1 MRCEV
6 IAVGTELL
14 LGQIVDTN
22 SSWIGERLALAGID
36 SHFQVKVGD
45 NRARIAEA
53 IRHALSRSDAVIL
66 CGGLG
71 PTQDDVTREA
81 IAEVMGVALVRDGTM
96 GETIRAG
103 FEARGRRFAENNLRQ
118 ADRPEG
124 ATFIRE
130 MPGTAPGLI
139 CPIRGRSPSGR
150 DDPTGNVVAGNT
162 MPEGGGPADD
172 PADDTRPAAGRHPP
186 DGQVIYAVPGVPFE
200 MREMMEGT
208 ILPDLQRR
216 AGAAAVIRS
225 RVLKSWGESESRLA
239 ELLAGRIE
247 ALDRTGNP
255 TIAFQASGIEGLKIR
270 ITAKAGDTAAAEAL
284 IAGEEAEVRA
294 IVGDA
299 IFGADTQTM
308 ESVVIDLLRGRGLS
322 LAVAE
327 SLTGGLIG
335 ARLTG
340 VPGASDVFRGAVVSY
355 ASEVKFDL
363 LGVPRGPVVSDA
375 AAKAMALGARE
386 RLGADV
392 GIAATGVAGPAGQEG
407 HPPGTVFLGLA
418 HGGHAEALRVRL
430 PGDRNRVREYA
441 VISVLNL
448 LRLRVSG
455 SSRSPELR

>member
-1 MRCEV
+1 MRCEI

-22 SSWIGERLALAGID
+22 SAWIGGRLALAGID

-45 NRARIAEA
+45 NRARIVEA

-71 PTQDDVTREA
+71 PTQDDITREA
-81 IAEVMGVALVRDGTM
+81 IAEVMGVSLVRDDTM
-96 GETIRAG
+96 GEKIRAG
-103 FEARGRRFAENNLRQ
+103 FEARGRRFTENNLRQ

-124 ATFIRE
+124 ATFIPE
-130 MPGTAPGLI
+130 MPGTAPGLV
-139 CPIRGRSPSGR
+139 CPIGRR
-150 DDPTGNVVAGNT
+150 RPTGGD
-162 MPEGGGPADD
+162 G
-172 PADDTRPAAGRHPP
+172 PAAG
-186 DGQVIYAVPGVPFE
+186 QAIYAVPGVPFE
-200 MREMMEGT
+200 MREMVEGT
-208 ILPDLQRR
+208 ILPDLKRR
-216 AGAAAVIRS
+216 AGATAVIRS

-247 ALDRTGNP
+247 ALDHTGNP

-270 ITAKAGDTAAAEAL
+270 ITAKAGDVAAAEAL
-284 IAGEEAEVRA
+284 IAGEETEVRA

-299 IFGADTQTM
+299 IFGADAQTM
-308 ESVVIDLLRGRGLS
+308 ESVVLDLLRERGLS

-327 SLTGGLIG
+327 SLTGGLVG
-335 ARLTG
+335 TRLTA

-363 LGVPRGPVVSDA
+363 LGVPQGPVVSNEA
-375 AAKAMALGARE
+375 ARAMALGVRE
-386 RLGADV
+386 RLGAAV
-392 GIAATGVAGPAGQEG
+392 GIATTGVAGPAEQEG

-418 HGGHAEALRVRL
+418 YGDHAEALRVRL
-430 PGDRNRVREYA
+430 PGDRDRVREYA
-441 VISVLNL
+441 AITVLNL

-455 SSRSPELR
+455 ASRSPELR

>member
-1 MRCEV
+1 MRCEIV
-6 IAVGTELL
+6 AVGTELL

-22 SSWIGERLALAGID
+22 SSWMGERLALAGID

-45 NRARIAEA
+45 NRARIVDT

-71 PTQDDVTREA
+71 PTQDDITREA
-81 IAEVMGVALVRDGTM
+81 IAEVMGVALVRDDAM
-96 GETIRAG
+96 GEKIRRG
-103 FEARGRRFAENNLRQ
+103 FEARGRRFTENNLRQ

-124 ATFIRE
+124 ASFIPE
-130 MPGTAPGLI
+130 MPGTAPGLV
-139 CPIRGRSPSGR
+139 CPVGERGSK
-150 DDPTGNVVAGNT
+150 A
-162 MPEGGGPADD
+162 E
-172 PADDTRPAAGRHPP
+172 
-186 DGQVIYAVPGVPFE
+186 QVIYAVPGVPFE
-200 MREMMEGT
+200 MRQMVEGT
-208 ILPDLQRR
+208 ILPDLRRR
-216 AGAAAVIRS
+216 AGVAAVIRS

-270 ITAKAGDTAAAEAL
+270 ITAKAEDAATAEAL
-284 IAGEEAEVRA
+284 IAGEEARVRA

-299 IFGADTQTM
+299 IFATDEQTM
-308 ESVVIDLLRGRGLS
+308 ESVVLDLLRGRGLS

-327 SLTGGLIG
+327 SLTGGLVG
-335 ARLTG
+335 ARLSA

-363 LGVPRGPVVSDA
+363 LGVPEGPVVSTD
-375 AAKAMALGARE
+375 AAKAMALGVRK

-392 GIAATGVAGPAGQEG
+392 GIATTGVAGPAEQEG

-418 HGGHAEALRVRL
+418 HRDRAEALRVRL
-430 PGDRNRVREYA
+430 PGDRRRVREYA

-455 SSRSPELR
+455 SSRSPDLR

>member
-1 MRCEV
+1 MRCEIV
-6 IAVGTELL
+6 AVGTELL

-22 SSWIGERLALAGID
+22 SSWMGERLALAGID

-45 NRARIAEA
+45 NRARIVDT

-71 PTQDDVTREA
+71 PTQDDITREA
-81 IAEVMGVALVRDGTM
+81 IAEVMGVALVRDDAM
-96 GETIRAG
+96 GEKIRRG
-103 FEARGRRFAENNLRQ
+103 FEARGRRFTENNLRQ
-118 ADRPEG
+118 ADRPAG
-124 ATFIRE
+124 ASFIPQ
-130 MPGTAPGLI
+130 MPGTAPGLV
-139 CPIRGRSPSGR
+139 CPIGGCGSAGGRRSMGERGSASERGSTGGR
-150 DDPTGNVVAGNT
+150 D
-162 MPEGGGPADD
+162 PAKE
-172 PADDTRPAAGRHPP
+172 
-186 DGQVIYAVPGVPFE
+186 QVIYAVPGVPFE

-208 ILPDLQRR
+208 ILPDLRRR
-216 AGAAAVIRS
+216 AGVAAVIRS

-247 ALDRTGNP
+247 ALDRIGNP

-270 ITAKAGDTAAAEAL
+270 ITAKAQDAAAAEAL
-284 IAGEEAEVRA
+284 IAGEEASVRA

-299 IFGADTQTM
+299 VFGTDEQTM
-308 ESVVIDLLRGRGLS
+308 ESVVLDLLRDRGLS

-327 SLTGGLIG
+327 SLTGGLAG
-335 ARLTG
+335 ARLTA

-355 ASEVKFDL
+355 ASAVKFDL
-363 LGVPRGPVVSDA
+363 LGVPEGPVVSRD
-375 AAKAMALGARE
+375 AAKAMALGVRR

-392 GIAATGVAGPAGQEG
+392 GVATTGVAGPAEQEG

-418 HGGHAEALRVRL
+418 YRDQVEALRVRL
-430 PGDRNRVREYA
+430 PGDRRRVREYA